1 MMRRIAMALRVVL
14 HAVMLPL
21 MERSAW
27 FRAFIERPRDYNRS
41 RWARECYRLLWRYWE
56 RQPYRTVRSEE
67 FQRAYWNTLGRYRE
81 FGYRRHDYGPF
92 LETLS
97 RCCKDDGVRTVL
109 ELGCGNGRILREL
122 ADQYPQLQLTG
133 VDLSEGMLEVAKTV
147 YAHPHVRVVCDS
159 MTAFL
164 ATVSAGAFDVIY
176 TRSALTCVDESLI
189 ERMLRGIAAI
199 APRFVA
205 MAEPS
210 GTHDDRKGVHTER
223 VNADCYKRLHD
234 QTHIRD
240 YGAYWCRL
248 GLSVVSMRR
257 EMLDAGDT
265 VATIIELVRQPEAS
279 EVMR

>member
-1 MMRRIAMALRVVL
+1 MMRRIGAVLRAAA
-14 HAVMLPL
+14 HAVALPL
-21 MERSAW
+21 MEPLPW
-27 FRAFIERPRDYNRS
+27 FRAFIERPRDYDRS

-56 RQPYRTVRSEE
+56 RRPYLAARSEE

-97 RCCKDDGVRTVL
+97 RCLNDGGVRTVL

-122 ADQYPQLQLTG
+122 AERYPQLQLTG
-133 VDLSEGMLEVAKTV
+133 VDLSEGMLGMAKTV
-147 YAHPHVRVVCDS
+147 YAHLRVRVVCDS
-159 MTAFL
+159 MTVFL
-164 ATVSAGAFDVIY
+164 STVGSGAFDVIY
-176 TRSALTCVDESLI
+176 TRSALTYVDESLVEQI
-189 ERMLRGIAAI
+189 LRGIVDA
-199 APRFVA
+199 APRYVV

-210 GTHDDRKGVHTER
+210 GVHDERKGVHTER

-240 YGAYWCRL
+240 YGAYWRRL
-248 GLSVVSMRR
+248 GLPVVSIRK
-257 EMLDAGDT
+257 ETLDDGDT
-265 VATIIELVRQPEAS
+265 VATIIELVRQPVVS